1 MAFLD
6 LDGLQVFLGKLD
18 ERFAPKSHTHSY
30 AGSASAGGS
39 ANSAVKL
46 DTATAG
52 STTQPV
58 YFSNGKPTAISYTI
72 AKSVPS
78 NAVFTDTNT
87 HYESNNVVGSSTA
100 TENTTTALTNGNVY
114 LNSVENGKVTSTHKI
129 SGSGATS
136 VTTDATGNIVVSSTN
151 TTYSSLKNPYAVTI
165 KANGSSLGTYDGSA
179 AKEFNL
185 TAANVGAAAATH
197 NHSATNIT
205 SGTLDVARLPD
216 VSSKVSTVNVSK
228 LSGVIDASHLPSYV
242 DDVLE
247 GYMAS
252 DLKTFYKTK
261 GTDGTLS
268 DAYTAESGKIYT
280 DLATNKVYRWGGTV
294 YVVISDTLA
303 LGTTSTTAY
312 RGDLGAAAKAHAD
325 AKGSAFASGLYKI
338 TTNAQGHVTAATAVV
353 KSDITDLG
361 IPASNTTYG
370 TGTSSTSGITKLY
383 TSTGSA
389 TDGSMTQSAITSALN
404 GKAASSHTHSAIVTA
419 GDTRAVATKPSDYSN
434 NIKFVGLKTN
444 TAINSPSSDT
454 YSYIVGLRG
463 WTDSS
468 GGNAYEFAT
477 NNTNLSFRTEKD
489 ASTWNDWNKFYTTAN
504 KPTKSDVGLGDV
516 ENKSSATIRGELT
529 KANVTTALGYTPPT
543 SNTTY
548 SAGTGI
554 SLSGTTFSNSGVR
567 DVTTSTTNGNISV
580 NLNGTSK
587 NVAVCGL
594 GSAAYTNSSAYAT
607 AGHNHSGTYLPLSGG
622 TLNGNLTVTGSA
634 APSVKLS
641 STGTSSSAMLPE
653 LTFERPGFSSWKILN
668 NVGTLKIQNNYT
680 SSVGSYFDV
689 LSLDYNSG
697 NVTAKGTVTA
707 PTFSGSLSGNAT
719 SATKATQD
727 SAGSNIRST
736 YIKGITANGTT
747 VTFTRGDGTTG
758 TFTTQDTNTN
768 TWNANTV
775 SVAGYVSAP
784 GTSNANKVWKTDA
797 SGNPGWRDDA
807 NTTYSNMSGATTS
820 AAGVRGLVPAPA
832 AGAANRYLRSD
843 GTWQVPPDTNTN
855 THYTA
860 NLYAGTAATSQSN
873 ATSATKNPYI
883 NLVENGSVRNSLR
896 LLGAGA
902 TSITYDAN
910 GSIIIQSTDN
920 NTTYG
925 AATTSS
931 AGLMSASDKSKL
943 DDITTSADSVSFT
956 RSLTSGTKVGTITI
970 NGTATDIYCQTNTN
984 TTYSAI
990 TDAQINALFT

>member
-6 LDGLQVFLGKLD
+6 LDGLKVFLGKLD
-18 ERFAPKSHTHSY
+18 ERFAPKTHTHSY

-58 YFSNGKPTAISYTI
+58 YFSGGKPTAIGYTI

-78 NAVFTDTNT
+78 NAVFTDT
-87 HYESNNVVGSSTA
+87 HYASKNVVGSSTA
-100 TENTTTALTNGNVY
+100 TANTTAALTNGNVY

-165 KANGSSLGTYDGSA
+165 KANGTSLGTYDGSA

-185 TAANVGAAAATH
+185 TAANVGAAAASH

-216 VSSKVSTVNVSK
+216 VSSKVSTVDVSK
-228 LSGVIDASHLPSYV
+228 LSGVIDAAHLPSYV

-247 GYMAS
+247 GYMSS

-261 GTDGTLS
+261 NSDGTF
-268 DAYTAESGKIYT
+268 DNAYTAEAGKIYT
-280 DLATNKVYRWGGTV
+280 DLSTNKVYRWGGTV

-312 RGDLGAAAKAHAD
+312 PGNLGAAAKAHAD

-338 TTNAQGHVTAATAVV
+338 TTNAQGHVTAATAVT
-353 KSDITDLG
+353 KSDITGLG

-370 TGTSSTSGITKLY
+370 TGTASTSGITKLY
-383 TSTGSA
+383 TATGGA

-404 GKAASSHTHSAIVTA
+404 GKASSSHTHSAIVTA
-419 GDTRAVATKPSDYSN
+419 GDTRAVATKPLDYSN
-434 NIKFVGLKTN
+434 NIKFAGLKTN
-444 TAINSPSSDT
+444 TAIGSPSSDT
-454 YSYIVGLRG
+454 YSYVVGLRG
-463 WTDSS
+463 WTDNS
-468 GGNAYEFAT
+468 GGNAYEFAA
-477 NNTNLSFRTEKD
+477 NNTGLSFRTEKD
-489 ASTWNDWNKFYTTAN
+489 ASTWNGWNKFYTTAN
-504 KPTKSDVGLGDV
+504 KPTKSDVGLGSV
-516 ENKSSATIRGELT
+516 ENKSSATIRGEIT
-529 KANVTTALGYTPPT
+529 KDNVTKALGYTPPT

-567 DVTTSTTNGNISV
+567 SVATGSEIGTISV
-580 NLNGTSK
+580 NTNGSAA
-587 NVAVCGL
+587 NVAVKGL
-594 GSAAYTNSSAYAT
+594 GSAAFTASGAYAT
-607 AGHNHSGTYLPLSGG
+607 AEHNHDTAYLKLSGG
-622 TLNGNLTVTGSA
+622 TLTNSVTVQNAAAQNTGFTAKNSETGKSVSLMVGSGRVNRGVYDNVKDSWMLYADANNNVILNGSA
-634 APSVKLS
+634 TYA
-641 STGTSSSAMLPE
+641 TSAGSA
-653 LTFERPGFSSWKILN
+653 S
-668 NVGTLKIQNNYT
+668 
-680 SSVGSYFDV
+680 
-689 LSLDYNSG
+689 
-697 NVTAKGTVTA
+697 
-707 PTFSGSLSGNAT
+707 

-727 SAGSNIRST
+727 SGGSNIRST
-736 YIKGITANGTT
+736 YIKGITASGTT

-768 TWNANTV
+768 TWQANTASQNGYVTAPGAANANR
-775 SVAGYVSAP
+775 
-784 GTSNANKVWKTDA
+784 VWKTDA
-797 SGNPGWRDDA
+797 SGNPGWRVDSD
-807 NTTYSNMSGATTS
+807 TTYSNMTGATTS
-820 AAGVRGLVPAPA
+820 AAGARGLVPAPA

-860 NLYAGTAATSQSN
+860 NLYAGTAATSQAN
-873 ATSATKNPYI
+873 ATSAINNPYI

-931 AGLMSASDKSKL
+931 AGLMSAADKTKL
-943 DDITTSADSVSFT
+943 NGITASADSVSFT
-956 RSLTSGTKVGTITI
+956 RTLTSGTKVGTITI
-970 NGTATDIYCQTNTN
+970 NGAATDIYCQTNTD

-990 TDAQINALFT
+990 TDTQINDLFK